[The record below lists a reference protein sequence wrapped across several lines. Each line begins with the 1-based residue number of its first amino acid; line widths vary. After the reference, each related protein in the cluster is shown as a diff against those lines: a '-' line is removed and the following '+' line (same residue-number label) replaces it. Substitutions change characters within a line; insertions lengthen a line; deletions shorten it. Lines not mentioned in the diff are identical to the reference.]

1 VHGDTAS
8 GESLDRLEASRADTG
23 ELLHIRLRKGQA
35 ASPRGV
41 VRFAEE
47 LIARVDRAGATGE
60 KLFRADSAFWN
71 RKLITRLDAASWFY
85 SISVRLQFWVP
96 EAIARIPEQAW
107 RALDDYPEDGQAQIA
122 EITASGRRLIV
133 RRTRPVGP
141 QVELWPDWRYFPF
154 ITNRTDAFGNRGG
167 RASPAR
173 RRRAGRA

>member
-1 VHGDTAS
+1 MHGDTAS
-8 GESLDRLEASRADTG
+8 GESLDRLEASPAETG
-23 ELLHIRLRKGQA
+23 EVLHIRLRKGQA

-71 RKLITRLDAASWFY
+71 RKLITRLDAASWFC
-85 SISVRLQFWVP
+85 SISVRLRFWVR

-122 EITASGRRLIV
+122 EITASGPRLIV
-133 RRTRPVGP
+133 RRTRLVGA
-141 QVELWPDWRYFPF
+141 QVELCPTGAIPLHNQPHQRV
-154 ITNRTDAFGNRGG
+154 GNRGG
-167 RASPAR
+167 PASPAR